1 MEHKGQKVKNDRP
14 TFWETMLLLT
24 LKRNHF
30 VKKMLLLKSSANY
43 CLDPEPKPEPEKELE
58 PKPELQ

>member
-1 MEHKGQKVKNDRP
+1 
-14 TFWETMLLLT
+14 
-24 LKRNHF
+24 
-30 VKKMLLLKSSANY
+30 MLLLKSSANY